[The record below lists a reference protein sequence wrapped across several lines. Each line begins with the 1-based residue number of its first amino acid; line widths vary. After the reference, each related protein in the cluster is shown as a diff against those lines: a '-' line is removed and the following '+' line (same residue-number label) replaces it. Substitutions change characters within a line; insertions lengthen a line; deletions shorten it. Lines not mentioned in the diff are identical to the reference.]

1 MLNED
6 LKAPVKGQ
14 RTSVMDTIGI
24 WRIYSSG
31 FLVVMMIVVFLTG
44 CSDGKAK
51 QAPQRVVP
59 VKVGDVT
66 KQDLPLQI
74 NAIGNVE
81 AYNTVSV
88 KALVGGE
95 VTEVHFREGQEVK
108 QGDLLFQ
115 IDPRPYESALRQAEA
130 QLTRD

>member
-1 MLNED
+1 MRNED
-6 LKAPVKGQ
+6 LKALIKGQ
-14 RTSVMDTIGI
+14 RKRVMNTIGI
-24 WRIYSSG
+24 WWVYSFG
-31 FLVVMMIVVFLTG
+31 FLVVMMMVVVFLTG

-66 KQDLPLQI
+66 KQDMPLQI

-95 VTEVHFREGQEVK
+95 VTEVHFRE
-108 QGDLLFQ
+108 
-115 IDPRPYESALRQAEA
+115 
-130 QLTRD
+130 